1 MAGSND
7 LIVGIDEAGRGPVVG
22 NMFIVC
28 LGVSEDY
35 LSELIELGVKDSKK
49 LSPKKRYAL
58 APKISR
64 LAKVIIIESVKP
76 EYIDKHNINMILAQF
91 VIKSLETILTARLRI
106 KHVYIDAVSGRKF
119 RDAIAK
125 YLLTRNYD
133 IPVSIEPKADERY
146 PIVAAASIIAKYL
159 RDSHV
164 RKLHEVYGDFGSGY
178 PSDPKTI
185 EWLSKYS
192 NKSELPPIIRRSWS
206 TLKKLGILKEEG
218 KGLEKWLK

>member
-49 LSPKKRYAL
+49 LSPKKRFAL

-76 EYIDKHNINMILAQF
+76 EYIDRHNINAIFARF
-91 VIKSLETILTARLRI
+91 VIKSLEIILAARLKI
-106 KHVYIDAVSGRKF
+106 KHVYVDAVSGRKF
-119 RDAIAK
+119 RDVIAK

-164 RKLHEVYGDFGSGY
+164 RKLHEEYGDFGSGY

-192 NKSELPPIIRRSWS
+192 SESELPPIIRRSWS
-206 TLKKLGILKEEG
+206 TLKKLGILKEES

>member
-7 LIVGIDEAGRGPVVG
+7 LIVGIDEAGRGPVIG

-28 LGVSEDY
+28 LGVNEDY
-35 LSELIELGVKDSKK
+35 LGELIELGVKDSKK
-49 LSPKKRYAL
+49 LSPKKRSAL
-58 APKISR
+58 TPKISR

-76 EYIDKHNINMILAQF
+76 EYIDKHNINAIFAQF
-91 VIKSLETILTARLRI
+91 VIKSLETILAAGLRI
-106 KHVYIDAVSGRKF
+106 KHVYVDAVSGRKF
-119 RDAIAK
+119 RDVIAK

-192 NKSELPPIIRRSWS
+192 SESKLPPIIRKSWS